1 MAQKRLPAAIAYIGS
16 RLEAALK
23 KNRAQCVFCDFV
35 GRTTSRGLAMLKLQ
49 QVSKW
54 FGGLPALQA
63 VAMRID
69 RGRVT
74 ALIGPNGAGKST
86 LINCISGV
94 ERADS
99 GSILLETRAI
109 ETLPAHAIAAL
120 GIARTFQNLKLFARL
135 SVLDNVLTG
144 LTVAAEPSFA
154 VSMLR
159 LPRLR
164 HQERQLRL
172 RALEALD
179 DFGLADKANWP
190 AAALS
195 YGEKKRVE
203 MARAFVGE
211 PRLVLLDEPVAG
223 LNSEETARIARHI
236 RQQRSAGHTMLLV
249 EHDMELVMEV
259 ADQVVVLDSGR
270 CIASGPPSAICR
282 NPLVLEA
289 YLGRMEATA

>member
-1 MAQKRLPAAIAYIGS
+1 M
-16 RLEAALK
+16 LEL
-23 KNRAQCVFCDFV
+23 
-35 GRTTSRGLAMLKLQ
+35 RGI
-49 QVSKW
+49 SKW
-54 FGGLPALQA
+54 FGGLPALQE
-63 VAMRID
+63 VSFRID
-69 RGRVT
+69 PGRIT

-94 ERADS
+94 DRSDA
-99 GSILLETRAI
+99 GTVLLDDLPI
-109 ETLPAHAIAAL
+109 HSQPAHRIAGL
-120 GIARTFQNLKLFARL
+120 GVARTFQNLKLFSRL
-135 SVLDNVLTG
+135 SVIDNVLTG
-144 LTVAAEPSFA
+144 LTVAAESSFA

-159 LPRLR
+159 LPALR

-179 DFGLADKANWP
+179 DFGLAQRANWP
-190 AAALS
+190 ASALS

-203 MARAFVGE
+203 MARAFVSG

-223 LNSEETARIARHI
+223 LNSDETAQIARHI
-236 RQQRSAGHTMLLV
+236 RRQRSAGHTMLLV
-249 EHDMELVMEV
+249 EHDMELVMAV

-270 CIASGPPSAICR
+270 CIASGSPERVRR

>member
-1 MAQKRLPAAIAYIGS
+1 M
-16 RLEAALK
+16 LELH
-23 KNRAQCVFCDFV
+23 N
-35 GRTTSRGLAMLKLQ
+35 
-49 QVSKW
+49 VSKW
-54 FGGLPALQA
+54 FGGLPALQD
-63 VAMRID
+63 VSFCMEP
-69 RGRVT
+69 GRVT

-94 ERADS
+94 DRAQT
-99 GSILLETRAI
+99 GSILLAQHPVQA
-109 ETLPAHAIAAL
+109 LPAHEIAAL
-120 GIARTFQNLKLFARL
+120 GVARTFQNLKLFARL

-144 LTVAAEPSFA
+144 LTVAAERSFT

-159 LPRLR
+159 LPALR

-179 DFGLADKANWP
+179 DFGLAQKARWP
-190 AAALS
+190 ASSLS

-203 MARAFVGE
+203 MARAFVSD

-223 LNSEETARIARHI
+223 LNTEETMQIARHI
-236 RQQRSAGHTMLLV
+236 RRQRSAGHTMLLV

-270 CIASGPPSAICR
+270 CIASGKPEAVRS
-282 NPLVLEA
+282 NPMVLEA

>member
-1 MAQKRLPAAIAYIGS
+1 MLELQKVS
-16 RLEAALK
+16 R
-23 KNRAQCVFCDFV
+23 
-35 GRTTSRGLAMLKLQ
+35 
-49 QVSKW
+49 W
-54 FGGLPALQA
+54 FGGLPALKD
-63 VAMRID
+63 VSFRIET
-69 RGRVT
+69 GRIT

-94 ERADS
+94 DQADR
-99 GSILLETRAI
+99 GRVRLDGRAI
-109 ETLPAHAIAAL
+109 EDLPAHTIAGL
-120 GIARTFQNLKLFARL
+120 GITRTFQNLKLFARL

-144 LTVAAEPSFA
+144 LTVAAERSFLR
-154 VSMLR
+154 SMLR

-164 HQERQLRL
+164 HQERKLRL
-172 RALEALD
+172 QALEALD
-179 DFGLADKANWP
+179 DFGLADKADWP

-203 MARAFVGE
+203 MARAFVSA

-223 LNSEETARIARHI
+223 LNNEETAHIARHI

-249 EHDMELVMEV
+249 EHDMELVMDV
-259 ADQVVVLDSGR
+259 ADQVVVLDSGQ
-270 CIASGPPSAICR
+270 CIASGTPATVRS

>member
-1 MAQKRLPAAIAYIGS
+1 MLELKNVS
-16 RLEAALK
+16 R
-23 KNRAQCVFCDFV
+23 
-35 GRTTSRGLAMLKLQ
+35 
-49 QVSKW
+49 W

-63 VAMRID
+63 VSFRISP
-69 RGRVT
+69 GRVT

-94 ERADS
+94 DHAD
-99 GSILLETRAI
+99 GGAILLVDRSI
-109 ETLPAHAIAAL
+109 EGLPAHEIAAL

-135 SVLDNVLTG
+135 SVLDNVLVG
-144 LTVAAEPSFA
+144 LTTAAERGF
-154 VSMLR
+154 VRSMLR
-159 LPRLR
+159 LPALR

-179 DFGLADKANWP
+179 DFGLAGKVNWP

-203 MARAFVGE
+203 MARAFVSD
-211 PRLVLLDEPVAG
+211 PQLVLLDEPVAG
-223 LNSEETARIARHI
+223 LNNDETARIARHI
-236 RQQRSAGHTMLLV
+236 RRQRSAGHTMLLV
-249 EHDMELVMEV
+249 EHDMELVMDV
-259 ADQVVVLDSGR
+259 ADHVVVLDSGR
-270 CIASGPPSAICR
+270 CIASGEPAAVRS

>member
-1 MAQKRLPAAIAYIGS
+1 M
-16 RLEAALK
+16 LELM
-23 KNRAQCVFCDFV
+23 D
-35 GRTTSRGLAMLKLQ
+35 
-49 QVSKW
+49 VSKW
-54 FGGLPALQA
+54 FGGLPALQD
-63 VAMRID
+63 VSFRID
-69 RGRVT
+69 PGRIT

-94 ERADS
+94 DRAES
-99 GSILLETRAI
+99 GSILLEKRPIAA
-109 ETLPAHAIAAL
+109 LPAHEIAAL
-120 GIARTFQNLKLFARL
+120 GVARTFQNLKLFARL

-144 LTVAAEPSFA
+144 LTVSAERSFV

-159 LPRLR
+159 LPALR

-179 DFGLADKANWP
+179 DFGLAQKAHWP
-190 AAALS
+190 ASALS

-203 MARAFVGE
+203 MARAFVGD

-223 LNSEETARIARHI
+223 LNTDETARIARHI
-236 RQQRSAGHTMLLV
+236 RRQRSTGYTMLLV

-259 ADQVVVLDSGR
+259 ADWVVVLDSGR
-270 CIASGPPSAICR
+270 CIACGKPEEIRS

>member
-1 MAQKRLPAAIAYIGS
+1 M
-16 RLEAALK
+16 LELDK
-23 KNRAQCVFCDFV
+23 
-35 GRTTSRGLAMLKLQ
+35 
-49 QVSKW
+49 VSKW
-54 FGGLPALQA
+54 FGGLPALQE
-63 VAMRID
+63 VSFRVEP
-69 RGRVT
+69 GRVT

-94 ERADS
+94 DRAQS
-99 GSILLETRAI
+99 GRILLAQHPVEA
-109 ETLPAHAIAAL
+109 LPPHDIAAL
-120 GIARTFQNLKLFARL
+120 GVARTFQNLKLFSRL

-144 LTVAAEPSFA
+144 LTVMAERSFM

-159 LPRLR
+159 LPALR

-179 DFGLADKANWP
+179 DFGLSKKAHWP
-190 AAALS
+190 ASSLS

-203 MARAFVGE
+203 MARAFVSD

-223 LNSEETARIARHI
+223 LNTEETSQIARHI
-236 RQQRSAGHTMLLV
+236 RRQRSAGHTMLLV
-249 EHDMELVMEV
+249 EHDMELVMDV

-270 CIASGPPSAICR
+270 CIACGKPAAVRS
-282 NPLVLEA
+282 NPMVLEA